1 MSELEF
7 TPELREISEG
17 PSPEVTA
24 EPTDQLEPKNR
35 GGRPK
40 GSSKPKIDWY
50 ARREAIWE
58 KMNAAIDSGSPAP
71 AVIRALQSQLD
82 TCNLAIAQVHDEQKK
97 ARARRELTRH
107 AESIFE
113 VFDNTFPEFP
123 GSEFDSAE
131 YKNRRTTNET

>member
-1 MSELEF
+1 MTDIDEQIEQ
-7 TPELREISEG
+7 TPIADPSTTDEIRN
-17 PSPEVTA
+17 
-24 EPTDQLEPKNR
+24 K

-40 GSSKPKIDWY
+40 GSKPKIDWY

-58 KMNAAIDSGSPAP
+58 KMNAAIDGGAPAP

-82 TCNLAIAQVHDEQKK
+82 TCNQQIAEDHDEQIK

-113 VFDNTFPEFP
+113 VFDNTCTEFP

>member
-7 TPELREISEG
+7 TPEQ
-17 PSPEVTA
+17 TA
-24 EPTDQLEPKNR
+24 EQTELTDQPRRGRKPGSKNR
-35 GGRPK
+35 PK
-40 GSSKPKIDWY
+40 TDWY
-50 ARREAIWE
+50 ARREEIWE

>member
-1 MSELEF
+1 MSETNGQIEQ
-7 TPELREISEG
+7 TPIADPSTTDEIRN
-17 PSPEVTA
+17 
-24 EPTDQLEPKNR
+24 K

-58 KMNAAIDSGSPAP
+58 KTNAAIDSGSPAP

-123 GSEFDSAE
+123 GSEFDSSE

>member
-1 MSELEF
+1 MNETVNPTQAL
-7 TPELREISEG
+7 PE
-17 PSPEVTA
+17 PETT
-24 EPTDQLEPKNR
+24 EPEPKNR

-40 GSSKPKIDWY
+40 KSRVDWY
-50 ARREAIWE
+50 ARREAIWD

>member
-1 MSELEF
+1 MPELEL
-7 TPELREISEG
+7 TPEQTEQPTE
-17 PSPEVTA
+17 PEQT
-24 EPTDQLEPKNR
+24 EPRR
-35 GGRPK
+35 GRK
-40 GSSKPKIDWY
+40 LGSRNKEKIDWK
-50 ARREAIWE
+50 ARREEIWD
-58 KMNAAIDSGSPAP
+58 KMNAAIDSGAPAP

>member
-1 MSELEF
+1 MSELEL
-7 TPELREISEG
+7 TPEQ
-17 PSPEVTA
+17 TA
-24 EPTDQLEPKNR
+24 QTEQTKRGRRQGSKNR
-35 GGRPK
+35 PK
-40 GSSKPKIDWY
+40 TDWY

>member
-7 TPELREISEG
+7 TPEQ
-17 PSPEVTA
+17 TA
-24 EPTDQLEPKNR
+24 EQTELTDQPRRGRKPGSKNR
-35 GGRPK
+35 PK
-40 GSSKPKIDWY
+40 TDWY
-50 ARREAIWE
+50 ARREEIWD
-58 KMNAAIDSGSPAP
+58 KMNAAIDGGAPAP

-82 TCNLAIAQVHDEQKK
+82 TCNQQIAQDHDEQKK

-123 GSEFDSAE
+123 GSEFDSSE
-131 YKNRRTTNET
+131 

>member
-1 MSELEF
+1 MSETNGHIEQ
-7 TPELREISEG
+7 TPIADPSTTDEIRN
-17 PSPEVTA
+17 
-24 EPTDQLEPKNR
+24 K

-58 KMNAAIDSGSPAP
+58 KMNAAIDGGAPAP

>member
-1 MSELEF
+1 MNETVKAL
-7 TPELREISEG
+7 PE
-17 PSPEVTA
+17 P
-24 EPTDQLEPKNR
+24 EPTDQLTEPTDQPTEPKVNR

-40 GSSKPKIDWY
+40 KLRIDWFS
-50 ARREAIWE
+50 RREQIWE
-58 KMNAAIDSGSPAP
+58 KMNAAIDSGRPAP

-82 TCNLAIAQVHDEQKK
+82 TCNLQITQDHDEQIK